1 MPKMSPECCLR
12 LEKSPLPVLT
22 LRQLYLPYFDKQCVV
37 FEKITFFSYLRNVE
51 NYRSIVFVTND
62 VIRFDEYNDHI

>member
-12 LEKSPLPVLT
+12 LEKSPLPLLT

-37 FEKITFFSYLRNVE
+37 FEKIASLFLLLYIPVDHRNLFW
-51 NYRSIVFVTND
+51 N
-62 VIRFDEYNDHI
+62 